1 MEDDNNI
8 PQTPTLQRQAI
19 MGRIKCMLCG
29 RDKFTRKS
37 AHICNGQFRKRKI
50 VWQLKKT
57 L

>member
-1 MEDDNNI
+1 MEEDNI

-37 AHICNGQFRKRKI
+37 AHKCFGGFRKRKI
-50 VWQLKKT
+50 VWQIKQT